1 MNTLRVGS
9 ATLVIALVAFLA
21 CGKQEQ
27 PLPEPAPLS
36 AAPAQP
42 EPVPAPA
49 PADELPSAD
58 VLPVPEDF
66 EDEAATEITEASY
79 HAQLDALEKEVEADV
94 AADARE

>member
-1 MNTLRVGS
+1 MNMLRVGS
-9 ATLVIALVAFLA
+9 ATLIIAWGALLA
-21 CGKQEQ
+21 CGRQEE
-27 PLPEPAPLS
+27 PPPEPPSLPAT
-36 AAPAQP
+36 PAQP

-49 PADELPSAD
+49 PVDDLPSAD

-66 EDEAATEITEASY
+66 EDEAVAQITEASY